1 MKLLSF
7 FVLVQLDAEHGLFQ
21 LAAAL
26 SFQAGLV
33 GFTGQIEGEAPLA
46 EHPGDAGAC
55 GADGQV
61 SGLVGGLGG
70 GQLAQRDFEQ
80 LAAFEVGLKGQVEI
94 GRASCRERV

>member
-21 LAAAL
+21 LTAAL

-33 GFTGQIEGEAPLA
+33 GFTGQIEGKAPLA
-46 EHPGDAGAC
+46 EHPGDTGAG

-61 SGLVGGLGG
+61 GSLVDGPGGS
-70 GQLAQRDFEQ
+70 QLA
-80 LAAFEVGLKGQVEI
+80 K
-94 GRASCRERV
+94 